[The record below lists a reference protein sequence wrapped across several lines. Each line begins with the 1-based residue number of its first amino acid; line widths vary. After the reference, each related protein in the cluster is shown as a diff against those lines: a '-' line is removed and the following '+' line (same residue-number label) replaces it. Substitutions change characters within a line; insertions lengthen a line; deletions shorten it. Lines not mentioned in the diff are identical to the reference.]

1 MIQENLLEYIEK
13 SIKNNWN
20 ISALSDYK
28 GKPYT
33 YSEVGELITGL
44 HLFFNEK
51 GIQKGDKIALISNN
65 SANWAVIFLAVVSY
79 GAIVVPVLADFTPK
93 DIHNIVTHSDAKLLF
108 SSEPVWKT
116 LNIKKMNGLKL
127 AFSVENFTSLTVGDT
142 KNVSKEL
149 FVKKFPNGM
158 KPEEID
164 FQEMKKENIAVISYT
179 SGTTGFSKGVMIS
192 HNSLAANVRFAHRHM
207 PLNPGDSI
215 LSLLTIAHVFGMVFD
230 FLFPFTLGCHIT
242 FLTKIPSLPILTQAY
257 SEVQPRLI
265 LLVPLLLEKIYKNKL
280 VPTIKKPLMRTLL
293 KIPGLRQIIFK
304 SINRKISAVF
314 GGQFR
319 ELILGGAAFSQ
330 DADKFFM
337 QIKFP
342 FTVGYG
348 MTECA
353 PLISYASWNTHK
365 FESCGEAVDTLEV
378 KIDSDDPE
386 TIVGEIMVKGDN
398 VMEGYYK
405 NPEATE
411 QVLNKDGWLRT
422 GDLGLIDGNGAIFI
436 KGRNK
441 SMILGSSG
449 KNIYPEE
456 IESLINTRYF
466 ILESIVIEKDQKLI
480 ALVCPDQDKI
490 KTKGVKQDELNVI
503 LEKYRKKINK
513 RLPDHAN
520 IAKFELHIEEF
531 EKTPKKS
538 IKRFKYQE

>member
-1 MIQENLLEYIEK
+1 MIQENLLEYIES

-20 ISALSDYK
+20 ISALSDYQ
-28 GKPYT
+28 GKPYS

-44 HLFFNEK
+44 HLFFDEN

-79 GAIVVPVLADFTPK
+79 GAVIVPVLSDFTAR

-108 SSEPVWKT
+108 SSEPVWKK
-116 LNIKKMNGLKL
+116 LNIKKMNGLKS
-127 AFSVENFTSLTVGDT
+127 AFSVEDFTFLTAGDI
-142 KNVSKEL
+142 KSNSKEL
-149 FVKKFPNGM
+149 FLKKYPNGIQS
-158 KPEEID
+158 EEIK
-164 FQEMKKENIAVISYT
+164 FREMKKDDLAVISYT
-179 SGTTGFSKGVMIS
+179 SGTTGFSKGVMLS
-192 HNSLAANVRFAHRHM
+192 HNSLAANVRFAHHHM
-207 PLNPGDSI
+207 PLNPGDPI

-242 FLTKIPSLPILTQAY
+242 FLTKIPSLPVLTQAY
-257 SEVQPRLI
+257 AEVQPRLI
-265 LLVPLLLEKIYKNKL
+265 LLVPLLMEKIYKNKL

-293 KIPGLRQIIFK
+293 KIPGLNQIIFK
-304 SINRKISAVF
+304 SINKKISAVF

-319 ELILGGAAFSQ
+319 ELILGGAAFNQ
-330 DADKFFM
+330 DAEKFFM

-342 FTVGYG
+342 FTIGYG

-353 PLISYASWNTHK
+353 PLISYAPWNTHK
-365 FESCGEAVDTLEV
+365 PESCGKAVDTLEV

-386 TIVGEIMVKGDN
+386 NIVGEIMVKGDN

-411 QVLNKDGWLRT
+411 PVLNKDGWLRT

-441 SMILGSSG
+441 SMILGPSG

-456 IESLINTRYF
+456 IESLINTRYL

-480 ALVCPDQDKI
+480 ALICPDQDKM
-490 KTKGVKQDELNVI
+490 KTKGVQQDDLSVI
-503 LEKYRKKINK
+503 FEKYRKKINK
-513 RLPDHAN
+513 RLPDHVN
-520 IAKFELHIEEF
+520 ISKFELHVEEF

>member
-1 MIQENLLEYIEK
+1 MIQENLLEYIEN
-13 SIKNNWN
+13 SIKKNWS
-20 ISALSDYK
+20 ISAVSDYK
-28 GKPYT
+28 GTTYT

-44 HLFFNEK
+44 HLFFDEN

-65 SANWAVIFLAVVSY
+65 SANWAVIFLAAVSY
-79 GAIVVPVLADFTPK
+79 GAVIVPILSDFAPQ

-108 SSEPVWKT
+108 SSEPVWKA
-116 LNIKKMNGLKL
+116 LNIKKMTGLKS
-127 AFSVENFTSLTVGDT
+127 AYSVEDFTSLTAGDM
-142 KNVSKEL
+142 KNSSKEL
-149 FVKKFPNGM
+149 FTKKFPSGI
-158 KPEEID
+158 KPEDID
-164 FQEMKKENIAVISYT
+164 FREMGKSDLAVISYT
-179 SGTTGFSKGVMIS
+179 SGTTGFSKGVMLS

-207 PLNPGDSI
+207 PLNPGDPI

-242 FLTKIPSLPILTQAY
+242 FLTKIPSLPVLTQAY
-257 SEVQPRLI
+257 AEVKPRLI
-265 LLVPLLLEKIYKNKL
+265 LLVPLLIEKIYKNKL
-280 VPTIKKPLMRTLL
+280 VPTIKKPLMRILIKT
-293 KIPGLRQIIFK
+293 PGLRQIIFK
-304 SINRKISAVF
+304 SINKKISAVF

-319 ELILGGAAFSQ
+319 ELVLGGAAFNQ
-330 DADKFFM
+330 DAEKFFTK
-337 QIKFP
+337 IKFP
-342 FTVGYG
+342 FTIGYG

-353 PLISYASWNTHK
+353 PLISYAPWNAHTL
-365 FESCGEAVDTLEV
+365 ESCGKAVDTLEV

-386 TIVGEIMVKGDN
+386 NIVGEILVKGDN

-411 QVLNKDGWLRT
+411 SVLNKDGWLRT
-422 GDLGLIDGNGAIFI
+422 GDLGLIDGNGAVFI

-480 ALVCPDQDKI
+480 ALVCPDQEKM
-490 KTKGVKQDELNVI
+490 KVKGVQQEKLKDI

-513 RLPDHAN
+513 RLPDHVN

-531 EKTPKKS
+531 DKTPKKS
-538 IKRFKYQE
+538 IKRFKYQ

>member
-1 MIQENLLEYIEK
+1 MIQENLLEYIES
-13 SIKNNWN
+13 SIKNNWS

-28 GKPYT
+28 GATYT

-44 HLFFNEK
+44 HLFFTEND
-51 GIQKGDKIALISNN
+51 IQKGDKIALISNN
-65 SANWAVIFLAVVSY
+65 SANWAVIFLATVSY
-79 GAIVVPVLADFTPK
+79 GAIVVPILSDFTPQ
-93 DIHNIVTHSDAKLLF
+93 DIHNIVTHSESKLLF

-116 LNIKKMNGLKL
+116 LNIKKMNGLKSV
-127 AFSVENFTSLTVGDT
+127 FSVEDFISLTAGDM
-142 KNVSKEL
+142 KNDRSKEL
-149 FVKKFPNGM
+149 FMKKFPNGI
-158 KPEEID
+158 KPEEIYFNEINKAD
-164 FQEMKKENIAVISYT
+164 LAVISYT
-179 SGTTGFSKGVMIS
+179 SGTTGFSKGVMLS
-192 HNSLAANVRFAHRHM
+192 HNSLAANVRFAHKHM
-207 PLNPGDSI
+207 PLNPGDPI

-242 FLTKIPSLPILTQAY
+242 FLTKIPSLPVLTQAY
-257 SEVQPRLI
+257 GEVQPRLI
-265 LLVPLLLEKIYKNKL
+265 LLVPLLMEKIYKNKL

-319 ELILGGAAFSQ
+319 ELVLGGAAFNQ
-330 DADKFFM
+330 DAEKFFT

-342 FTVGYG
+342 FTIGYG

-353 PLISYASWNTHK
+353 PLISYAPWSAHK
-365 FESCGEAVDTLEV
+365 LESCGKAVDTLEV
-378 KIDSDDPE
+378 KIDSDEPG

-398 VMEGYYK
+398 VMQGYYK
-405 NPEATE
+405 NPEATK

-422 GDLGLIDGNGAIFI
+422 GDLGLIDENGSIFI

-441 SMILGSSG
+441 SMILGPSG

-456 IESLINTRYF
+456 IESLINTRYL

-480 ALVCPDQDKI
+480 ALVCPDQEKM
-490 KTKGVKQDELNVI
+490 KTKGIEQDKLNGI
-503 LEKYRKKINK
+503 FEKYRKKINK
-513 RLPDHAN
+513 RLPDHVN

-531 EKTPKKS
+531 DKTPKKS
-538 IKRFKYQE
+538 IKRFKYQ